1 MIIIQAISGI
11 FRIIELAIIIDC
23 LASWIPQLRYNKFM
37 DIVHNITDPILEPCR
52 RLQNRFLM
60 DSPIDF
66 SPLIALLG
74 LDVIRTV
81 LFRVLFGVLY

>member
-37 DIVHNITDPILEPCR
+37 DIVHSITYPILEPCR
-52 RLQNRFLM
+52 RIQDRFLG
-60 DSPIDF
+60 DLPIDF
-66 SPLIALLG
+66 SPVLALFL
-74 LDVIRTV
+74 LDIIRTV
-81 LFRVLFGVLY
+81 LINLLY